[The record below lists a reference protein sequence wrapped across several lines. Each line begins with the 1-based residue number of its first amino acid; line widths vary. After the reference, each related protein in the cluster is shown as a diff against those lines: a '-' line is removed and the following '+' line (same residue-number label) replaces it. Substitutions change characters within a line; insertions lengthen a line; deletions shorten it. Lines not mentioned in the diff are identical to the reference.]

1 MPDHLIVYWMNIHIP
16 MWVLANCFGCDLDLE
31 GTWNIYREATK
42 INMGLNVQ
50 YTDVHMQRYDI
61 SNVYTITYVY
71 IYIYLYYTHTH
82 VQYIYNIYTYIY
94 IYIYIDIRFAYI
106 EWTSVCHLTMVGN
119 RCQPISI
126 WTVLLIETWRSI
138 LLWGMASA
146 SVPCWLI
153 LSQQGRQRLAH
164 VSYIILHI

>member
-71 IYIYLYYTHTH
+71 IYIYIIHIHMYST
-82 VQYIYNIYTYIY
+82 YIIFIHIY
-94 IYIYIDIRFAYI
+94 IYRH
-106 EWTSVCHLTMVGN
+106 TVCVHRMNQRMSSNNGWKSMSTHIHMNSTPDWNLKVDSSLRHGISFCAVLVDPVSTRQTTIGTCFLHHLTSL
-119 RCQPISI
+119 IS
-126 WTVLLIETWRSI
+126 
-138 LLWGMASA
+138 M
-146 SVPCWLI
+146 
-153 LSQQGRQRLAH
+153 
-164 VSYIILHI
+164 